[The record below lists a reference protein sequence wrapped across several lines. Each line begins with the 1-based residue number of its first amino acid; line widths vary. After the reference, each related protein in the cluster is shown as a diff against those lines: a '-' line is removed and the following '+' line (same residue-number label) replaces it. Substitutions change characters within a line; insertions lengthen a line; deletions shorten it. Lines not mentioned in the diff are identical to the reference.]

1 MSEKTYI
8 WLLKLYPAA
17 FREEFS
23 AAALQ
28 LFLDRLRAERGVF
41 GRCRLWF
48 DVIVDLAVSIPREY
62 RRRGWQT
69 EPQPGVYRLSEEAV
83 AAMMTDWR
91 MSRLNMM
98 LYFYTAVVLGV
109 GIGWLGGASR
119 PPLLVMFGL
128 LAPLGVVLH
137 YWRTSRFKRF
147 WLGYELIVGIDGIQQ
162 KHVAGHNVTVFRS
175 DITGLIES
183 RAGLGVL
190 AGQRRPVIWV
200 PSHLV
205 GYEQIR
211 EHLAAWTPIS
221 RPDYLKDDR
230 RIFRPGRAMKCLI
243 IVSYVPA
250 VLVRSQYWFVPLA
263 LVSATWLYAAT
274 SRHRRERRWIKGVIL
289 PLAALVPLVVN
300 AIALLGLAR

>member
-1 MSEKTYI
+1 MSERIYI

-41 GRCRLWF
+41 ARCRLWF

-69 EPQPGVYRLSEEAV
+69 EPQPGGYRLSEEAV

-91 MSRLNMM
+91 MSRLSLM
-98 LYFYTAVVLGV
+98 LYFYMAVVLGV

-128 LAPLGVVLH
+128 LATLGIVLH

-147 WLGYELIVGIDGIQQ
+147 WLGYELIVGIDGIRQ

-183 RAGLGVL
+183 HAGLGGFGGPAAPRDLGAVPFGWL
-190 AGQRRPVIWV
+190 RTDTRASGSLDTNQQAG
-200 PSHLV
+200 
-205 GYEQIR
+205 
-211 EHLAAWTPIS
+211 
-221 RPDYLKDDR
+221 
-230 RIFRPGRAMKCLI
+230 
-243 IVSYVPA
+243 
-250 VLVRSQYWFVPLA
+250 
-263 LVSATWLYAAT
+263 
-274 SRHRRERRWIKGVIL
+274 L
-289 PLAALVPLVVN
+289 PQ
-300 AIALLGLAR
+300 G